1 MDEAKFLARHL
12 RDLDG
17 IAHQIIKICGQNRL
31 VGFHGAM
38 GAGKTTLIQAFCRAL
53 GVMVEVTSPTF
64 ALVNEYP
71 SKGGFPVFH
80 FDFYRINDITE
91 ALDFGIDEY
100 FAGGNWCL
108 MEWPEKIED
117 LLPQGLVKVFITVRP
132 DSARL
137 IETMVVPA

>member
-1 MDEAKFLARHL
+1 MQEYKFLARHL

-17 IAHQIIKICGQNRL
+17 IAHQLIGICGPDRL
-31 VGFHGAM
+31 VGFYGPM
-38 GAGKTTLIQAFCRAL
+38 GAGKTTLIQVVCHAL
-53 GVMVEVTSPTF
+53 GVTGEVTSPTF

-71 SKGGFPVFH
+71 SVGGFPVFH
-80 FDFYRINDITE
+80 FDFYRINEITE

-100 FAGGNWCL
+100 FAGGEWCL

-117 LLPQGLVKVFITVRP
+117 LLPPGHVKVFITVRS

-137 IETMVVPA
+137 IRVEVSTE